1 MYRLALT
8 GGGRGE
14 IILRQSGNCSR
25 GGEEM
30 SGGICPMGGMS
41 YAAGDAIQ

>member
-1 MYRLALT
+1 MYRLALA

-14 IILRQSGNCSR
+14 IILRQSGNCS